1 MLSSL
6 AQMVGVPFT
15 ILCHAS
21 KTCEQ
26 RTTKPLHHQP
36 LTAILVLRNLA
47 ERSMLPPALVV
58 TWATNISPSA
68 KAKVMTHRRA
78 RMLATLRQLMTAA
91 TQQLTAAICHAY
103 VFNASFSNTYST
115 DFVILILRRYSSTPT
130 FSPRT
135 QSHKVSTAP
144 CTIRPGAPRTAQTMV
159 NTVDLTVIPCQNL
172 TATPRTRK

>member
-1 MLSSL
+1 
-6 AQMVGVPFT
+6 MVSVPFT
-15 ILCHAS
+15 ILIHAS

-36 LTAILVLRNLA
+36 STAILVLRNLA
-47 ERSMLPPALVV
+47 ERSMLPPARAVIS
-58 TWATNISPSA
+58 ATNISPSA
-68 KAKVMTHRRA
+68 KAKAMTHRLA

-91 TQQLTAAICHAY
+91 TQQLTAASRHAY
-103 VFNASFSNTYST
+103 VSNAPVSKTCST
-115 DFVILILRRYSSTPT
+115 DSVILTLPRYSSTPT

-159 NTVDLTVIPCQNL
+159 NTVDLTVIQCQNL